1 MTHFGSAK
9 CSADDPKEF
18 IFHDQRDVG
27 GAGGVSGMGNHT
39 VVEAPNYSSFTD
51 LFPHLVVTD
60 GITTYAAAKPG
71 Y

>member
-18 IFHDQRDVG
+18 IFHDQRDL
-27 GAGGVSGMGNHT
+27 GGVSGMGNHT
-39 VVEAPNYSSFTD
+39 VVEVPNYSSFTD
-51 LFPHLVVTD
+51 LFLHLVATD
-60 GITTYAAAKPG
+60 GTTTYTAAKPG